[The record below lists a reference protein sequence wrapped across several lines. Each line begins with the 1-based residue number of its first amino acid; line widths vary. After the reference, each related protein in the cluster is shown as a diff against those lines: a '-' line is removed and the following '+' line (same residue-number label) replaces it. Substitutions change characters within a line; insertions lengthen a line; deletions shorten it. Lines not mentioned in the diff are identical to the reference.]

1 MLIMDSIRNKRCN
14 RMLSPLSRPHLQ
26 WMRES
31 CEKENAACFLFIANA
46 GSLCLFSYWTVT
58 ARTDFHFGDSLQIL
72 QPEDKLLHLSTPSLA
87 SKLMM
92 LFSLCV
98 FVCYCNSPCQNINAR
113 SSKSLLGQ
121 LVVYFDSTHDSLC
134 FQAQDSLHALT
145 GFKRKKQFIH
155 WKHMSNTN
163 SHELYP
169 TQVLLKSVSS
179 FEMLNNAVIDVLGL
193 VNKKQK

>member
-1 MLIMDSIRNKRCN
+1 
-14 RMLSPLSRPHLQ
+14 
-26 WMRES
+26 MRES
-31 CEKENAACFLFIANA
+31 CEEENAACFSFIANA

-72 QPEDKLLHLSTPSLA
+72 QPEDKLLHLSTPSMA

-98 FVCYCNSPCQNINAR
+98 FVCYCNSPCQNINAC

-134 FQAQDSLHALT
+134 FQAQDSPHALT
-145 GFKRKKQFIH
+145 EFKRKKTVSSLKTYEQH
-155 WKHMSNTN
+155 KR
-163 SHELYP
+163 HELYP

-193 VNKKQK
+193 E

>member
-1 MLIMDSIRNKRCN
+1 MLIMDNIRNKRCN

-72 QPEDKLLHLSTPSLA
+72 QPEDKLLHLSTPSMA

-121 LVVYFDSTHDSLC
+121 LVVYFDSTRFSLL
-134 FQAQDSLHALT
+134 SST
-145 GFKRKKQFIH
+145 GFTPCTNRIQKKKTVYSLKTYEQH
-155 WKHMSNTN
+155 KQPWTVPYTSTV
-163 SHELYP
+163 E
-169 TQVLLKSVSS
+169 VCLLFWDAK
-179 FEMLNNAVIDVLGL
+179 
-193 VNKKQK
+193 